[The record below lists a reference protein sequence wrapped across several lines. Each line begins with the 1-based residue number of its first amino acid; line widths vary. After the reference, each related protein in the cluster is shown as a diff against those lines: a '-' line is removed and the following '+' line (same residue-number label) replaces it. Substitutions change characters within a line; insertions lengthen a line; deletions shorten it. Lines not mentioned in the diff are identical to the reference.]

1 MSTPDFANISNAAYV
16 EELYEKY
23 LADPACLSE
32 DWRSFF
38 GAFELEHGG
47 PTRRDRLAALE
58 RRAEPAPPFAK
69 QAPAAGAAKAS
80 GLSRRETV
88 IEPTTGVFDLIHSY
102 RDLGHLI
109 ADLDP
114 LGDNQTSHPLLE
126 LSEFGFRESDLDRVF
141 ECPSFRG
148 KSVCRLGELVDL
160 LRATYCGTIGVEY
173 MTIQSKEQR
182 DWIKQRIEPTLNK
195 PDLSDLER
203 KAILEQLFRT
213 NGFEQ
218 FLHKKY
224 VGAKRFSI
232 EGGDSLV
239 PLLQNIID
247 ESADAGVREIVMGMP
262 HRGRLNV
269 LTHILGKPYEMM
281 FSEFEGSFLPDSI
294 QGDGD
299 VKYHLG
305 YSRDYTAPRGQQ
317 LHVSLLFNPSHL
329 EAINPVAEGIVAGKQ
344 HYLGDHEHRL
354 VLPVLMH
361 GDAAFMGQGLVME
374 TLALSELAGFHT
386 GGTIHIVV
394 NNQVGFTTSPRDYR
408 FTRYPT
414 ELAKLIGAPVL
425 HVNADDPEAVV
436 QAARFAAAFRARFAE
451 DVMIDLVCY
460 RRHGHNELDDP
471 TFTQPVMYKKITA
484 RPTAPR
490 LYAARLVAAG
500 VVTEDEVRALEDK
513 IQHEFETALEY
524 ARDFM
529 PRQQVFTFGGAWK
542 DMTWAGTDQEARTRV
557 RPEALLEVV
566 DSLAVLPDGFNAHP
580 KVKRLYAE
588 RSQMLE
594 AGTNIDWG
602 CAEMLALGT
611 LLMEGTAVR
620 LSGQD
625 AGRGTFSHRHAALYD
640 RDTNE
645 RYVPLDHMSDTQGRF
660 YLIDSNLSEAGV
672 LGFEYGFSSAD
683 PRNLVIWEAQF
694 GDFANGAQVIIDQ
707 FMTSA
712 ESKWQRMNGLVL
724 LLPHGYEGQGPE
736 HSSARLER
744 FLAMAAEQNIQVC
757 NMTNP
762 AQLFHVL
769 RRQMHRKFRK
779 PLVIMSP
786 KSMLRSK
793 FCQSRMEEFTDRDF
807 RRVLGE
813 TEDIE
818 AGKVRRVLLCSGK
831 IYYDLVAGRQER
843 RIRDVAIVRV
853 EQLYPFPLLE
863 LREVLARYPSNCE
876 VFWVQEE
883 PKNMG
888 AWRFIS
894 DRNHMIFNDGRAL
907 AYVGRDAAA
916 SPATGSYKNH
926 QSELRAL
933 VNNAYCPPRITLVP
947 VRRKRSHGS

>member
-1 MSTPDFANISNAAYV
+1 MTTPDFANISNAAYV

-23 LADPACLSE
+23 LASPASVSD

-38 GAFELEHGG
+38 GGFERDNGG
-47 PTRRDRLAALE
+47 PSRLE
-58 RRAEPAPPFAK
+58 RAAARKSDAPRADAVAQVSEPGRGERP
-69 QAPAAGAAKAS
+69 
-80 GLSRRETV
+80 

-114 LGDNQTSHPLLE
+114 LGENQTGHPLLE
-126 LSEFGFRESDLDRVF
+126 LSEFGFCQSDLDRVF
-141 ECPSFRG
+141 ECPSFKG
-148 KSVCRLGELVDL
+148 KPVCRLGELVDL

-182 DWIKQRIEPTLNK
+182 EWIQERIEPALNK
-195 PDLSDLER
+195 PALDDIER

-213 NGFEQ
+213 NAFEQ

-232 EGGDSLV
+232 EGADSLI

-269 LTHILGKPYEMM
+269 LTHILAKPYEMM

-305 YSRDYTAPRGQQ
+305 YSRDYTAPHGQQ
-317 LHVSLLFNPSHL
+317 LHVSLLYNPSHL

-344 HYLGDHEHRL
+344 HYLKDHDRKL

-386 GGTIHIVV
+386 GGTIHIIV
-394 NNQVGFTTSPRDYR
+394 NNQIGFTTSPRDYR

-425 HVNADDPEAVV
+425 HVNGDDPEAVV
-436 QAARFAAAFRARFAE
+436 QAARLAAAFRARFRE

-471 TFTQPVMYKKITA
+471 TFTQPVMYAKINA

-490 LYAARLVAAG
+490 LYAQRLISAG
-500 VVTEDEVRALEDK
+500 VIREDEVRAIEDK
-513 IQHEFETALEY
+513 ISHEFETALEY

-529 PRQQVFTFGGAWK
+529 PKQQVFTFGGAWK
-542 DMTWAGTDQEARTRV
+542 DMTWAGEDQEATTRV
-557 RPEALLEVV
+557 THEAMLDVV
-566 DSLAVLPDGFNAHP
+566 DRLLVLPDGFNAHP
-580 KVKRLYAE
+580 KIRRLYAE

-594 AGTNIDWG
+594 AGAGIDWG

-611 LLMEGTAVR
+611 LLKEGTTVR

-625 AGRGTFSHRHAALYD
+625 SGRGTFSHRHAALYD
-640 RDTNE
+640 RNTNA
-645 RYVPLDHMSDTQGRF
+645 RHVPLDHMSDTQGRF
-660 YLIDSNLSEAGV
+660 YLVDSNLSEAGV

-694 GDFANGAQVIIDQ
+694 GDFANSAQVIIDQ
-707 FMTSA
+707 FLTSG

-744 FLAMAAEQNIQVC
+744 FLAMGAEQNIQVC

-769 RRQMHRKFRK
+769 RRQMHRNFRK
-779 PLVIMSP
+779 PLIIMSP
-786 KSMLRSK
+786 KSMLRNK
-793 FCQSRMEEFTDRDF
+793 LCQSRLEEFTDRDF

-813 TEDIE
+813 TEDIP
-818 AGKVRRVLLCSGK
+818 ATQVRRILLCSGK
-831 IYYDLVAGRQER
+831 VYYDLLAGRRDR
-843 RIRDVAIVRV
+843 RIRDVAILRV

-863 LREVLARYPSNCE
+863 LREAIARYPFGCE

-894 DRNHMIFNDGRAL
+894 DRNQMIFDDGRTL
-907 AYVGRDAAA
+907 TYVGRDAAA
-916 SPATGSYKNH
+916 SPATGSYKVH

-933 VNNAYCPPRITLVP
+933 VNNAYCPPRILAVAA
-947 VRRKRSHGS
+947 RRNRPNGS

>member
-1 MSTPDFANISNAAYV
+1 MTPDFANISNAAYV
-16 EELYEKY
+16 EELYQRY
-23 LADPACLSE
+23 LSSPASVSA
-32 DWRSFF
+32 DWREFF
-38 GAFELEHGG
+38 GRFELDSGG
-47 PTRRDRLAALE
+47 PLPLE
-58 RRAEPAPPFAK
+58 REFPTVAETAEVTVDA
-69 QAPAAGAAKAS
+69 QAYGTGQVEP
-80 GLSRRETV
+80 RV
-88 IEPTTGVFDLIHSY
+88 EPTTGVFALIHAY
-102 RDLGHLI
+102 RELGHLI

-114 LGDNQTSHPLLE
+114 LGENQTSHPLLE
-126 LSEFGFRESDLDRVF
+126 LSEFGFGTSDLDRVF

-148 KSVCRLGELVDL
+148 GKNVCRLGELVDL
-160 LRATYCGTIGVEY
+160 LRATYCRTIGVEY
-173 MTIQSKEQR
+173 MFIQSKEQR
-182 DWIKQRIEPTLNK
+182 EWLQERIEPTLNR
-195 PDLSDLER
+195 PALGDLDR
-203 KAILEQLFRT
+203 KALLEQLVRT

-218 FLHKKY
+218 FLHRKY

-232 EGGDSLV
+232 EGADSLI
-239 PLLQNIID
+239 PLLQNIVD
-247 ESADAGVREIVMGMP
+247 ESAEAGVREIVMGMP

-269 LTHILGKPYEMM
+269 LAHILAKPYEMI
-281 FSEFEGSFLPDSI
+281 FSEFEGNFLPDSI

-305 YSRDYTAPRGQQ
+305 YSRDYTTPKGQQ
-317 LHVSLLFNPSHL
+317 LHASLLFNPSHL

-344 HYLGDHEHRL
+344 HYLHDHERKL

-374 TLALSELAGFHT
+374 TLALSELSGFST
-386 GGTIHIVV
+386 GGTIHIIV
-394 NNQVGFTTSPRDYR
+394 NNQIGFTTSPADYR
-408 FTRYPT
+408 FTRYPS
-414 ELAKLIGAPVL
+414 ELAKLIGAPVF
-425 HVNADDPEAVV
+425 HVNGDDPEAVV
-436 QAARFAAAFRARFAE
+436 HAARLAAAFRAQFGE

-471 TFTQPVMYKKITA
+471 TFTQPVMYRKIYA
-484 RPTAPR
+484 LPPAQR
-490 LYAARLVAAG
+490 LYAQRLVAAG
-500 VVTEDEVRALEDK
+500 VVSETDVRAVEEK
-513 IQHEFETALEY
+513 VTHEFETALEY

-529 PRQQVFTFGGAWK
+529 PRQQVFTFGGTWK
-542 DMTWAGTDQEARTRV
+542 DMTWAGQDQEARTRV
-557 RPEALLEVV
+557 RPEVLLDVI
-566 DSLAVLPDGFNAHP
+566 DRLLVLPEGFNAHP
-580 KVKRLYAE
+580 KIKRLYAE
-588 RSQMLE
+588 RSQMIE
-594 AGTNIDWG
+594 AGTGIDWG

-611 LLMEGTAVR
+611 LLMEGTTVR

-625 AGRGTFSHRHAALYD
+625 SGRGTFSHRHAALYD
-640 RDTNE
+640 RETNA
-645 RYVPLDHMSDTQGRF
+645 RYVPLDHMDEAQGRF
-660 YLIDSNLSEAGV
+660 YLVDSNLSEAGV

-683 PRNLVIWEAQF
+683 PRNLVVWEAQF

-707 FMTSA
+707 FLTSA

-744 FLAMAAEQNIQVC
+744 FLTMAAEQNIQVC

-769 RRQMHRKFRK
+769 RRQIHRNFRK

-813 TEDIE
+813 TEDIP
-818 AGKVRRVLLCSGK
+818 AHKVRRILLCSGK
-831 IYYDLVAGRQER
+831 VYYDLLAGRHER
-843 RIRDVAIVRV
+843 RMRDVAILRL

-863 LREVLARYPSNCE
+863 LREQIARYPDNAE

-894 DRNHMIFNDGRAL
+894 DRNQMIFDDERRL

-916 SPATGSYKNH
+916 SPATGSYRNH
-926 QSELRAL
+926 QNELRAL
-933 VNNAYCPPRITLVP
+933 VNNAYCPPKILLVAP
-947 VRRKRSHGS
+947 RRKRSHGG